1 MLILPDFQKT
11 VEMGRAFE
19 FRKER
24 KFKRWSQMSKVF
36 TRLGKEIVMAVK
48 SGGPDPANNSKLRT
62 VIQNAKGASMPKDRI
77 EAAIKRA
84 SNKDEKNYEEIVY
97 EGYGPYGVA
106 VIIETS
112 TDNTN
117 RTVANIRSY
126 FTKSGGSLGT
136 SGSVSF
142 MFDKK
147 AVFRFAQGEMEM
159 EELELELID
168 HGLEEIAENE
178 GEIFVYTAFEDF
190 GKMQKGLEDRGIE
203 IINADF
209 QWFPATTVELSEEQE
224 EEINKLIE
232 RLEEDDDIN
241 QVFTN
246 VA

>member
-1 MLILPDFQKT
+1 MLILPDFEKT

-48 SGGPDPANNSKLRT
+48 AGGPDPANNSKLRT

-147 AVFRFAQGEMEM
+147 AVFRFAQGEMEL

-190 GKMQKGLEDRGIE
+190 GKMQKGLEDKGIE

-232 RLEEDDDIN
+232 RLEEDDDVN